1 MSHDGSPILGN
12 EHQSPARISSGSSLG
27 QASLY
32 CIRPRKSAIPP
43 RGGLSGPGIRRYL
56 GNKLSK
62 PKAMATNRTT
72 IPRSRAAI
80 PLGFRYLGL
89 GYLCLSVAPAAAAPG
104 LGQEAAA
111 PHTDSSAIV
120 GELEAQDTH
129 EPIRRAQVFLAGTAF
144 ATTTDSVGQFAF
156 TDLDAG
162 VFMIGIRAVGYVP
175 GTWRASLKPHQVL
188 KHHFELERLPY
199 ELPEVV
205 VKGKGPLSVRRFA
218 DFERRR
224 QSGMG
229 AFLTQERIERAN
241 TASLVDVLATVRG
254 VQQVCISNQCVAKM
268 VRSPAGCYP
277 QYYLDGNE
285 SSPYF
290 ARLTPPQDVKGVE
303 ICPGS
308 SATPGQVHGR
318 QSGCRVIAIWTKSA
332 P

>member
-1 MSHDGSPILGN
+1 MAMN
-12 EHQSPARISSGSSLG
+12 
-27 QASLY
+27 
-32 CIRPRKSAIPP
+32 RPPLLP
-43 RGGLSGPGIRRYL
+43 C
-56 GNKLSK
+56 
-62 PKAMATNRTT
+62 
-72 IPRSRAAI
+72 SRAAF
-80 PLGFRYLGL
+80 PLGFPSLCL
-89 GYLCLSVAPAAAAPG
+89 SYLCLSVAPAAAQHA
-104 LGQEAAA
+104 
-111 PHTDSSAIV
+111 DSSAIV
-120 GELEAQDTH
+120 GQLQALDTH
-129 EPIRRAQVFLAGTAF
+129 EPISRAQVSLAGTAL
-144 ATTTDSVGQFAF
+144 ATSTDSSGRFTF

-162 VFMIGIRAVGYVP
+162 SLMIEIRAVGYAP

-188 KHHFELERLPY
+188 THYFELERLPI

-285 SSPYF
+285 SSTYF

-303 ICPGS
+303 IYRGS
-308 SATPGQVHGR
+308 SETPGEFQGSN
-318 QSGCRVIAIWTKSA
+318 SGCGVIVIWTKSA